1 MKKLDHKLLPCIFC
15 TIGLNCYVAGHNL
28 VHASVKKLTGHKN
41 LDSTNNNEEYT
52 ASKNDEE
59 KVT

>member
-52 ASKNDEE
+52 VSKNDEE